1 VLDNDSTADN
11 ARAYACSQNGCRARP
26 CSINI
31 TNSHPGVGTF
41 AHVNDFTHVQINSIS
56 FIRKRNLISR
66 TMGATKIH
74 KKYTRETRGKAVAK
88 LSLNQVLK
96 RHVLKSTLILS

>member
-1 VLDNDSTADN
+1 VPDNDSTADN

-41 AHVNDFTHVQINSIS
+41 AHVNDFTHEQINSIS
-56 FIRKRNLISR
+56 FISKRKLISR
-66 TMGATKIH
+66 TIGGNKNTQEIYKEDM
-74 KKYTRETRGKAVAK
+74 GKAVAK
-88 LSLNQVLK
+88 LNLNQVLK
-96 RHVLKSTLILS
+96 RHVLKSALILS